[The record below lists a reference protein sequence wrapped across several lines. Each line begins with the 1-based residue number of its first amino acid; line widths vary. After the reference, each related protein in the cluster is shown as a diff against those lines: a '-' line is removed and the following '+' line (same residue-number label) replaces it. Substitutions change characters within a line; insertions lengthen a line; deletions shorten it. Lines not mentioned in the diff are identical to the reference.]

1 MLLKESNLRRNIL
14 EKIKT
19 DPGQWEIEIPNVDKE
34 EIINQINFLYRE
46 GYITKPTYGDN
57 TIYSMAF
64 VKITEKGEKL
74 LEAASP
80 KTKVSGILKYVGTYV
95 LGILTPLI
103 VAWLKKKFG
112 L

>member
-1 MLLKESNLRRNIL
+1 MKESNLRRKIL

-57 TIYSMAF
+57 PIYSMAF
-64 VKITEKGEKL
+64 VKITEKGDKL

-95 LGILTPLI
+95 LGILTPFI